1 MHTKTNFAFLIAL
14 IAMIF
19 SENLKAQFTVKRLND
34 PSIVAQQK
42 RMVFEGWGD
51 WRPYPKYLLGI
62 QTNFAYATVWG
73 MWAPSRN
80 RDYKDGP
87 DIRPLK
93 PTGLETQR
101 FGELELQRKEAE
113 RIKVETDTIHKRSVQ
128 DFAHWTSATV
138 SADPLWLLYYNRM
151 LKPLREFPD
160 NPQNYLEWGF
170 QKPEVYQILLS
181 TGGISLLKE
190 KLDLLKDRY
199 NISRTVDMPRG
210 KRFLM
215 YHENLIG
222 WRKFSSEIRSHDLK
236 GGLYMDYHKILQ
248 DIKNTTNLFGT
259 KNFKT
264 DKEIA
269 QEVMN
274 HYKHQF

>member
-1 MHTKTNFAFLIAL
+1 MNTKTNFAFFIAL
-14 IAMIF
+14 IALIF

-113 RIKVETDTIHKRSVQ
+113 RIKMETDTIHKRSVQ

-160 NPQNYLEWGF
+160 NPQNDLEWGF
-170 QKPEVYQILLS
+170 QKPEVYQTLLS

-190 KLDLLKDRY
+190 KLDLLKDKY

-215 YHENLIG
+215 YHETLIR

-248 DIKNTTNLFGT
+248 DLKNTTNLFGT